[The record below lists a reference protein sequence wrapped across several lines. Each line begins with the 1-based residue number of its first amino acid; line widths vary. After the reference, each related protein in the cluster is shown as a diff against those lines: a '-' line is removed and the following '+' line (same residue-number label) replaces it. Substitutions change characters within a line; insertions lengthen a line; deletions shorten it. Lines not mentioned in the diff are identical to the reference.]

1 MLANLL
7 IAMGGR
13 AAEQILFE
21 TFITFSDKY
30 NNEVM
35 FTNTPH
41 LDITTG
47 ASNDLKQ
54 ANQIARQYVSL
65 FGLGNNIGL
74 YDSTSTA
81 QPFLGRDIATN
92 NDKLS
97 DYTKEQI
104 DKEISHMMEFAY
116 NTAIHILES
125 NIDSFHAIASLLL
138 IQKTVNGDVLYDFP
152 IEYSR

>member
-1 MLANLL
+1 MLTNFL

-54 ANQIARQYVSL
+54 ANSIARKYVSL
-65 FGLGNNIGL
+65 FGMGKNIAL
-74 YDSTSTA
+74 YDSTSNS
-81 QPFLGRDIATN
+81 QPFLGRNLATN
-92 NDKLS
+92 SDKLS
-97 DYTKEQI
+97 
-104 DKEISHMMEFAY
+104 
-116 NTAIHILES
+116 
-125 NIDSFHAIASLLL
+125 
-138 IQKTVNGDVLYDFP
+138 
-152 IEYSR
+152 EYSKEEIDREIKDLVQWAYQRAVEILKANQEDFFFLTSQLQEKRDLYVSDFAELDISF